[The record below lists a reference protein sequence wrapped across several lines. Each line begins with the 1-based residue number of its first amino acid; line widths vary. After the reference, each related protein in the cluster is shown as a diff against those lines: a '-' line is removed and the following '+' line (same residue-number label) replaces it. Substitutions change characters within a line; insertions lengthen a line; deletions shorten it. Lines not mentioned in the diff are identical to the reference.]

1 MGRTQILASTM
12 KRKGFVFSTWCTTT
26 FPRGVDPLQRRHGRN
41 QGSRPG
47 QATLWRLARSGS
59 VFSECMALFLSMSG
73 MVGRQCWCL
82 SLLSVCLDMC
92 GPATS
97 LHWRGDVERPIE
109 PALCRLLTEHCR
121 CGQDAEN

>member
-1 MGRTQILASTM
+1 MGGTKEA
-12 KRKGFVFSTWCTTT
+12 
-26 FPRGVDPLQRRHGRN
+26 
-41 QGSRPG
+41 G
-47 QATLWRLARSGS
+47 QARPRCGDWPEVVLCSQNAWHS
-59 VFSECMALFLSMSG
+59 FLSMSG

>member
-1 MGRTQILASTM
+1 MGGTKEA
-12 KRKGFVFSTWCTTT
+12 
-26 FPRGVDPLQRRHGRN
+26 
-41 QGSRPG
+41 G

-97 LHWRGDVERPIE
+97 LHWRGGVERPIE
-109 PALCRLLTEHCR
+109 PALCQLLTEHCR